1 MENTA
6 TTNKLSLIFGDYTL
20 GVKAKD
26 THYIFSYVKGGLESL
41 NKGDKE
47 WLYREVKPV
56 FWRAMTDNDRG
67 CGFDF
72 QSNMWLGASL
82 KQKLS
87 KTTVTID
94 GQSIQLPTAPTN
106 NRYSNAETAEEI
118 TISFTLAINTVPQTS
133 VVISY
138 TINAQAEMKVSMHY
152 FGQAGLPELPALGVR
167 FIMPTSAKYFEY
179 EGLSGET
186 YPDRLAGG
194 IPGTYRIAGLPV
206 TPYLVPQECGMHMQ
220 SKAVKIVREQTLN
233 NADQT
238 KNEFSLEIL
247 QDQAPF
253 AFSALPY
260 KAEELEFAT
269 HQEEL
274 PPARR
279 TVLCV
284 YAKVRGVGG
293 IDSWG
298 TDVTAPYRID
308 ATKDYEV
315 SFIVK

>member
-1 MENTA
+1 M
-6 TTNKLSLIFGDYTL
+6 
-20 GVKAKD
+20 
-26 THYIFSYVKGGLESL
+26 
-41 NKGDKE
+41 
-47 WLYREVKPV
+47 
-56 FWRAMTDNDRG
+56 
-67 CGFDF
+67 
-72 QSNMWLGASL
+72 
-82 KQKLS
+82 
-87 KTTVTID
+87 
-94 GQSIQLPTAPTN
+94 
-106 NRYSNAETAEEI
+106 
-118 TISFTLAINTVPQTS
+118 
-133 VVISY
+133 
-138 TINAQAEMKVSMHY
+138 
-152 FGQAGLPELPALGVR
+152 
-167 FIMPTSAKYFEY
+167 
-179 EGLSGET
+179 
-186 YPDRLAGG
+186 
-194 IPGTYRIAGLPV
+194 
-206 TPYLVPQECGMHMQ
+206 
-220 SKAVKIVREQTLN
+220 
-233 NADQT
+233 
-238 KNEFSLEIL
+238 